1 MTPGGYYKDWVN
13 DIKKNTLSYIN
24 KLMTGN
30 ITVAQAHAERDEIYS
45 IFSQLGDEL
54 QEANEQRYKAE
65 MELKKLQWEIKKQ
78 TNN

>member
-1 MTPGGYYKDWVN
+1 MGTYW
-13 DIKKNTLSYIN
+13 KNYVAEKRRKVIEAYN
-24 KLMTGN
+24 KLMKGN
-30 ITVAQAHAERDEIYS
+30 ISVSQAHAERDEIYS

>member
-1 MTPGGYYKDWVN
+1 MGTYW
-13 DIKKNTLSYIN
+13 KNYVAEKRNKVVAAYN
-24 KLMTGN
+24 KLMKGN
-30 ITVAQAHAERDEIYS
+30 ISVSQAHAERDEIYS